1 VVATQRL
8 EEAESYC
15 NSESKRQQLLES
27 VGVLLSSLTS
37 KGVHDS
43 QFSAPMLA

>member
-27 VGVLLSSLTS
+27 VGAHVGQLFCE
-37 KGVHDS
+37 KGLHN
-43 QFSAPMLA
+43 